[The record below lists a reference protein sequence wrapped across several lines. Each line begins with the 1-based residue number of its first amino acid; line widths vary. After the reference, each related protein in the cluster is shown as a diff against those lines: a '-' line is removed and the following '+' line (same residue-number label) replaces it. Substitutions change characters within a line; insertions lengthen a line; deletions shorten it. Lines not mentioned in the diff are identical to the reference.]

1 MKQVP
6 LQFANPEGSY
16 GSHNDGEII
25 PFEQMGNFAE
35 NDQDRCAVALVV
47 DVSGS
52 MRDQIKSLNSAIQKF
67 RQTVLSDPVAT
78 LRVEVALIA
87 FSHVIEARQGFC
99 SIEEFNPDPLVASG
113 GTRLCQAVDNAI
125 QMIEE
130 RKSMYRN
137 NGIGYYRPWLFILTD
152 GLTSDSQWEITNSA
166 GQVRTIEAARGVTTF
181 AILAGEARHNG
192 AREQLKKFTDRVLPM
207 KDASYE
213 ELLEWMAN
221 STVGMSNS
229 GTGEHIKMEDP
240 SSWLEVET

>member
-1 MKQVP
+1 MT
-6 LQFANPEGSY
+6 LQFDHTEGSY
-16 GSHNDGEII
+16 GSHNDNEII

-35 NDQDRCAVALVV
+35 NAQDRCAVTLVV

-52 MRDQIKSLNSAIQKF
+52 MFTQIKSLNSAIQKF

-78 LRVEVALIA
+78 LRVEAALIA
-87 FSHVIEARQGFC
+87 FDSTVDVRQSFC
-99 SIEEFNPDPLVASG
+99 SIEEFNPGPLAASG
-113 GTRLCQAVDNAI
+113 GTFLCPAVDNAI

-130 RKSMYRN
+130 RKAMYRS

-152 GLTSDSQWEITNSA
+152 GMTGDPQAIPDCARRLRE
-166 GQVRTIEAARGVTTF
+166 IEAANGVTTF

-221 STVGMSNS
+221 STVAMSNS
-229 GTGEHIKMEDP
+229 GTGERIKMEDP